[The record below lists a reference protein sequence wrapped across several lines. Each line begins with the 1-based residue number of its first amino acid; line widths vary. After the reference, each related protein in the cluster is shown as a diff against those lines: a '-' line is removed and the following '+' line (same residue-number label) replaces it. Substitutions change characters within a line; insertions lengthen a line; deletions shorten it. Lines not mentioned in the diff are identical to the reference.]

1 VEPETPLI
9 RDAIED
15 YSGSNDFQVGDLVT
29 YHGSL
34 SEYHG
39 DIFEITKLF
48 DYNGIPCAT
57 LSSNTLH
64 WWVARC
70 RVTNLKPIIRVTG
83 ETECNESQN
92 SDTSQ
97 H

>member
-1 VEPETPLI
+1 MEPETPLI

-34 SEYHG
+34 SGYHG

-48 DYNGIPCAT
+48 D
-57 LSSNTLH
+57 
-64 WWVARC
+64 
-70 RVTNLKPIIRVTG
+70 
-83 ETECNESQN
+83 
-92 SDTSQ
+92 
-97 H
+97 